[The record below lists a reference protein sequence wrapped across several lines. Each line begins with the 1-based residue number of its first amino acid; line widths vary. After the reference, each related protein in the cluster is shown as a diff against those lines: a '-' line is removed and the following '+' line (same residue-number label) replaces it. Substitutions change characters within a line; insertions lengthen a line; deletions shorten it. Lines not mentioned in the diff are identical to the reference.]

1 MQGHLSRRLAACL
14 LCLAFI
20 RSAPAEVRPDIEAL
34 LNQVSSALRST
45 PEKAIPVLAE
55 LQTLRPSLSKAQNE
69 RFLVQSASSLGFQ
82 GKNAQRVALV
92 NGFIGQVDTPG
103 RKASLL
109 YELIDGNRALGRHE
123 EALLAMNQ
131 SILLL
136 PKLELTGDKITVLQ
150 GAVSLLYAFH
160 AYDEAMDYA
169 ERISALDTDTPGAYA
184 RCVGLTD
191 QVDLLFKR
199 GHGAAARALTPDAIA
214 ACDDNKN
221 TLFTLIVKTYAAIDL
236 VDSGQ
241 TQQGI
246 DAILPLLKEYAR
258 IGQSASFNTSLQE
271 ALARAYLTTGNT
283 GLAQRYATQAYE
295 QARRDAQWELQLDA
309 SKTLAAVQRAQGQL
323 TGAMDY
329 YDIHLGLQEK
339 VLRDQSQ
346 MNLAYQRVKFES
358 QDKANQLAM
367 LGQQNKVLNIEKQ
380 LQHGKNQN
388 LILLVT
394 LGSVLMVI
402 LGAGLLKTLKQK
414 NVFRRSA
421 QIDGLT
427 QISNRAHFTATA
439 HEVFKRKACHAS
451 LVLFDMDFFK
461 RVNDTYGHGTGDW
474 VLKAVTQ
481 AVSAQLHKGELLG
494 RLGGEEFALCLHN
507 TTTANAMALAERCRA
522 AIANIDS
529 SPSGYQFAL
538 TASFGVATQGMNEL
552 TNFEETLVAADKAL
566 YVSKNGGRN
575 RVTVYHASGDYP
587 ESQPAPITEHDK
599 S

>member
-214 ACDDNKN
+214 ACDANKN

-309 SKTLAAVQRAQGQL
+309 SCRSTRPRAADWSHGLLRHSP
-323 TGAMDY
+323 GASRKGPARS
-329 YDIHLGLQEK
+329 IANEPGLPARQ
-339 VLRDQSQ
+339 VRIAGQSQ
-346 MNLAYQRVKFES
+346 PTGN
-358 QDKANQLAM
+358 
-367 LGQQNKVLNIEKQ
+367 
-380 LQHGKNQN
+380 
-388 LILLVT
+388 
-394 LGSVLMVI
+394 
-402 LGAGLLKTLKQK
+402 AG
-414 NVFRRSA
+414 
-421 QIDGLT
+421 
-427 QISNRAHFTATA
+427 TA
-439 HEVFKRKACHAS
+439 E
-451 LVLFDMDFFK
+451 
-461 RVNDTYGHGTGDW
+461 
-474 VLKAVTQ
+474 Q
-481 AVSAQLHKGELLG
+481 
-494 RLGGEEFALCLHN
+494 
-507 TTTANAMALAERCRA
+507 
-522 AIANIDS
+522 
-529 SPSGYQFAL
+529 
-538 TASFGVATQGMNEL
+538 GV
-552 TNFEETLVAADKAL
+552 
-566 YVSKNGGRN
+566 
-575 RVTVYHASGDYP
+575 
-587 ESQPAPITEHDK
+587 EH
-599 S
+599 

>member
-1 MQGHLSRRLAACL
+1 M
-14 LCLAFI
+14 
-20 RSAPAEVRPDIEAL
+20 P
-34 LNQVSSALRST
+34 
-45 PEKAIPVLAE
+45 
-55 LQTLRPSLSKAQNE
+55 
-69 RFLVQSASSLGFQ
+69 
-82 GKNAQRVALV
+82 
-92 NGFIGQVDTPG
+92 
-103 RKASLL
+103 
-109 YELIDGNRALGRHE
+109 
-123 EALLAMNQ
+123 
-131 SILLL
+131 
-136 PKLELTGDKITVLQ
+136 
-150 GAVSLLYAFH
+150 
-160 AYDEAMDYA
+160 
-169 ERISALDTDTPGAYA
+169 
-184 RCVGLTD
+184 
-191 QVDLLFKR
+191 
-199 GHGAAARALTPDAIA
+199 
-214 ACDDNKN
+214 
-221 TLFTLIVKTYAAIDL
+221 
-236 VDSGQ
+236 
-241 TQQGI
+241 
-246 DAILPLLKEYAR
+246 
-258 IGQSASFNTSLQE
+258 
-271 ALARAYLTTGNT
+271 
-283 GLAQRYATQAYE
+283 
-295 QARRDAQWELQLDA
+295 
-309 SKTLAAVQRAQGQL
+309 AAVQRAQGQL

-552 TNFEETLVAADKAL
+552 TNFEGTLVAADKAL

>member
-1 MQGHLSRRLAACL
+1 M
-14 LCLAFI
+14 
-20 RSAPAEVRPDIEAL
+20 P
-34 LNQVSSALRST
+34 
-45 PEKAIPVLAE
+45 
-55 LQTLRPSLSKAQNE
+55 
-69 RFLVQSASSLGFQ
+69 
-82 GKNAQRVALV
+82 
-92 NGFIGQVDTPG
+92 
-103 RKASLL
+103 
-109 YELIDGNRALGRHE
+109 
-123 EALLAMNQ
+123 
-131 SILLL
+131 
-136 PKLELTGDKITVLQ
+136 
-150 GAVSLLYAFH
+150 
-160 AYDEAMDYA
+160 
-169 ERISALDTDTPGAYA
+169 
-184 RCVGLTD
+184 
-191 QVDLLFKR
+191 
-199 GHGAAARALTPDAIA
+199 
-214 ACDDNKN
+214 
-221 TLFTLIVKTYAAIDL
+221 
-236 VDSGQ
+236 
-241 TQQGI
+241 
-246 DAILPLLKEYAR
+246 
-258 IGQSASFNTSLQE
+258 
-271 ALARAYLTTGNT
+271 
-283 GLAQRYATQAYE
+283 
-295 QARRDAQWELQLDA
+295 
-309 SKTLAAVQRAQGQL
+309 AAVQRAQGQL